1 MNFKWFKEMKPG
13 PKMALISGG
22 MVLITGVCV
31 VLVTLIICAAW
42 TGNFDALIGLL
53 QRFNPR

>member
-1 MNFKWFKEMKPG
+1 MNFEWFKEMKPG

-42 TGNFDALIGLL
+42 TGNFEAMFAFIEKML
-53 QRFNPR
+53 